1 MSPEKSDAGS
11 KTSKGSRNGGATE
24 APKRAI
30 CLAGGGPAAGLHIGV
45 LQGLK
50 NHGVDFNNSDAVW
63 ALSCI
68 GAWVGI
74 VYNQA
79 TGDKE
84 AATYNFFRGIFRD
97 DDSFKSFPTNT
108 IFAPDWFG
116 NAEALMNFML
126 DPQNYKNAFA
136 PRAMMN
142 SFLAT
147 LSCLADRDKWGKLS
161 EGDFNRWT
169 LNHVMAVHP
178 AMRFVMAMLYK
189 SAITGRTK
197 LYYPESQFLT
207 DIKFDALNDPDK
219 PYIFH
224 NAWNLT
230 RQKLELFSNRN
241 PAKNTYRRITAAS
254 LCACSALPLI
264 EQTVTIDG
272 DIYCEGALIDT
283 VNFESLLEDHPD
295 LDEIWISRIVDAD
308 QVLPPKNLYDATANL
323 CELFAATVGEDDIK
337 LFKYHLKERNESGS
351 GQKPWTGTIIEIQVE
366 RDINFDWSHSNL
378 DHGCAKGREAA
389 DKACKLYSD
398 LMKKG
403 KNQSKL
409 EILGEED
416 REQRTRRRRE
426 KLIAAGRARP

>member
-1 MSPEKSDAGS
+1 MPRQSTTIACRSWKIRNERPPIGGGSEGCRTTRSPEKSDAGS
-11 KTSKGSRNGGATE
+11 KSSKGSRNGGATE

-84 AATYNFFRGIFRD
+84 AATYNFFREIFRD
-97 DDSFKSFPTNT
+97 DNSFKSFPTNT

-230 RQKLELFSNRN
+230 RQKLELFSNR
-241 PAKNTYRRITAAS
+241 
-254 LCACSALPLI
+254 
-264 EQTVTIDG
+264 
-272 DIYCEGALIDT
+272 
-283 VNFESLLEDHPD
+283 
-295 LDEIWISRIVDAD
+295 
-308 QVLPPKNLYDATANL
+308 
-323 CELFAATVGEDDIK
+323 
-337 LFKYHLKERNESGS
+337 ESGEEHVS
-351 GQKPWTGTIIEIQVE
+351 SHHPGKPVCLFGAT
-366 RDINFDWSHSNL
+366 SHRANRN
-378 DHGCAKGREAA
+378 D
-389 DKACKLYSD
+389 
-398 LMKKG
+398 
-403 KNQSKL
+403 
-409 EILGEED
+409 
-416 REQRTRRRRE
+416 RRRY
-426 KLIAAGRARP
+426 LL